1 MKKKRLVLSFLVLM
15 TTCVYGQ
22 KAVDLGL
29 SVKWADCNVGA
40 SSPQQVGNYY
50 AWGETKTK
58 QVYSWE
64 TYSLGSNVSTCR
76 NIGENICG
84 TKYDAARENLGEGW
98 RMPTAKE
105 IKELINNCTYVQ
117 AVVSGVKG
125 VRFTGKNGNSIFLPL
140 TGYKY
145 KEVEE
150 RTRVGLFISGNEA
163 VKHKGHAL
171 GLVITS
177 NGEVAVG
184 DNFDRYEGYVIRP
197 VRPK

>member
-1 MKKKRLVLSFLVLM
+1 MKRFILSALVLM
-15 TTCVYGQ
+15 TICAYGQ

-40 SSPQQVGNYY
+40 FSPQGIGDYY

-58 QVYSWE
+58 EAYTWE
-64 TYSLGSNVSTCR
+64 TYSLGNDVNTCR

-84 TKYDAARENLGEGW
+84 TKYDAARLALGKEW
-98 RMPTAKE
+98 RMPTDKE
-105 IKELINNCTYVQ
+105 IEELINNCIHEKD
-117 AVVSGVKG
+117 VVSGVKG

-150 RTRVGLFISGNEA
+150 RLRVGLFISGNEA

-177 NGEVAVG
+177 KGEVGVG
-184 DNFDRYEGYVIRP
+184 DNFDRYEGYVIRAVCP
-197 VRPK
+197 

>member
-1 MKKKRLVLSFLVLM
+1 MKILLVLSAFVFM
-15 TTCVYGQ
+15 TTGVYGQ

-50 AWGETKTK
+50 AWGETRTK
-58 QVYSWE
+58 QAYTWE
-64 TYSLGSNVSTCR
+64 TYSLGNNMSECR

-84 TKYDAARENLGEGW
+84 TKYDAARQNLGEEW

-105 IKELINNCTYVQ
+105 IEELINNCTYEQ

-125 VRFTGKNGNSIFLPL
+125 VRFTGKDDSSIFLPL
-140 TGYKY
+140 TGYKE
-145 KEVEE
+145 KEVEDL
-150 RTRVGLFISGNEA
+150 TRVGLFASGNEA
-163 VKHKGHAL
+163 VEHKGHAL

-177 NGEVAVG
+177 KGEVGVG
-184 DNFDRYEGYVIRP
+184 DNFDRYEGFVIRP
-197 VRPK
+197 VRP